1 MIRTTAL
8 GMNARNIYAVYPNN
22 STQGI
27 LSVNDK
33 VETKELLTENNVAV
47 PKTVAVIE
55 SMFELESLGKYL
67 VSDVV
72 LKPAHG
78 SGGGGILLLSPV
90 NENSWQSPSGTKYN
104 FQDII
109 QHAAEILHGRFS
121 FGDDDVILI
130 EELLI
135 AHDEISSLHPP
146 GLADIR
152 LIYLNNEPLLAM
164 LRMPTIAS
172 DGKANLHQN
181 GVAAPIDMDSGVI
194 GKVFDG
200 NGYSEN
206 HPDGAKVEGV
216 ILSSW
221 KDVIS
226 VAEASVKCAPIG
238 YVGVDIVIDKRLGPV
253 VLELNARPGLEIQNV
268 NLKSLAPWVLRN

>member
-1 MIRTTAL
+1 MIQTKAL
-8 GMNARNIYAVYPNN
+8 GMNARNIFAVYPNN

-33 VETKELLTENNVAV
+33 VETKELLTANDVPV
-47 PKTVAVIE
+47 PKTIAVIE
-55 SMFELESLGKYL
+55 SMFELEHLSKHLK
-67 VSDVV
+67 SDVV

-78 SGGGGILLLSPV
+78 SGGGGILLLSP
-90 NENSWQSPSGTKYN
+90 NAQGTWNSPSGTEYN
-104 FQDII
+104 YQDIL

-135 AHDEISSLHPP
+135 AHEDISNLHPP

-152 LIYLNNEPLLAM
+152 LIYLKEEPLLAM

-181 GVAAPIDMDSGVI
+181 GVAAPIDISTGII
-194 GKVFDG
+194 GQVFDG
-200 NGYSEN
+200 YGYSDY
-206 HPDGAKVEGV
+206 HPDGQKVESV
-216 ILSSW
+216 KISSW
-221 KDVIS
+221 SEVMKVAHSS
-226 VAEASVKCAPIG
+226 VLCAPIE
-238 YVGVDIVIDKRLGPV
+238 YVGVDIVIDKRIGPV

-268 NLKSLAPWVLRN
+268 NLKSLAPWVLKN

>member
-1 MIRTTAL
+1 
-8 GMNARNIYAVYPNN
+8 MNARNIFAVYPNN
-22 STQGI
+22 STAGI

-33 VETKELLTENNVAV
+33 VETKELLAANNVPV
-47 PKTVAVIE
+47 PRTIAVIE
-55 SMFELESLGKYL
+55 SMFELKGLGQYL
-67 VSDVV
+67 DSDVV

-78 SGGGGILLLSPV
+78 SGGGGILLLSPAG
-90 NENSWQSPSGTKYN
+90 EGSWQSPSGTKFS

-135 AHDEISSLHPP
+135 AHEDVSDLHPP
-146 GLADIR
+146 GLADLRI
-152 LIYLNNEPLLAM
+152 IYLDNDPLLAM
-164 LRMPTIAS
+164 LRMPTISS
-172 DGKANLHQN
+172 DGKANLHQG
-181 GVAAPIDMDSGVI
+181 GVAAPIDIETGVI

-200 NGYSEN
+200 SGYSEF
-206 HPDGAKVEGV
+206 HPDGSKVESV
-216 ILSSW
+216 KLTLW
-221 KDVIS
+221 DDVMS
-226 VAEASVKCAPIG
+226 VAKAAVECAPIG

-268 NLKSLAPWVLRN
+268 NLKSLAPWVLKS